1 MAKKKTSLMIDEA
14 LWQEVKINCIKNK
27 KDISDWLEGLI
38 RKELKKEVQK
48 MPTKK
53 GRFEEFV
60 KICMKTQPKDYK
72 NWASLYRTLN
82 ENQIKIVRNK
92 RGKIIN
98 IKLF

>member
-1 MAKKKTSLMIDEA
+1 
-14 LWQEVKINCIKNK
+14 
-27 KDISDWLEGLI
+27 
-38 RKELKKEVQK
+38 